1 MKIYLVIIILFFAIN
16 PTQAELEWIQKH
28 KETMETVTT
37 LQSVDSNNVYA
48 FVDGDYEA
56 IILYR
61 SSDQGDTWIK
71 LYEYVPWDGTELDS
85 LYSIN
90 HCYALDTNNIYITY
104 GSKIA
109 LEQSTD
115 GGKTFKR
122 KTFGE
127 LSSNEYKN
135 EDVYDFRMY
144 NERIGLFSSNNFIV
158 YTFDGWKTYKVHKLE
173 KGNRAGGCLFFVDST
188 KVAMRSNK
196 IKFDEFILFDMEKE
210 AFSPYSEGEDIE
222 PGEETKLILDVF
234 FPNDTLGFACGLQT
248 TEDGSTCFNIIWKT
262 TDAGKHWRI
271 VNHNVGEI
279 KSFGLSAIAFTA
291 DGKRGMATANWGVML
306 ETNDYGETW
315 EYIDAPPISLHATT
329 HRLAFAGQY
338 PIVSSIAGGIH
349 RMENVGAVEEYEDG
363 NLKIYQS
370 FDELNIELIDK
381 PANNLQFQIVDL
393 LGREILKISYE
404 NQQNISVDLSLV
416 HSGFYMYR
424 IISGGR
430 VLRTGKIVR

>member
-1 MKIYLVIIILFFAIN
+1 MKLIFTILLLIFFAL
-16 PTQAELEWIQKH
+16 PLKAELKWLRKLSHNEG
-28 KETMETVTT
+28 VANV
-37 LQSVDSNNVYA
+37 LQAVDSNNVYA
-48 FVDGDYEA
+48 FTEGDWEV
-56 IILYR
+56 IKVFR
-61 SSDQGDTWIK
+61 SSDQGDNWIQ
-71 LYEYVPWDGTELDS
+71 LYEYHPWNGSELDS
-85 LYSIN
+85 LNGIS

-104 GSKIA
+104 GSRIA

-115 GGKTFKR
+115 GGKTFER

-158 YTFDGWKTYKVHKLE
+158 YTFDGWKTYRVHQLE
-173 KGNRAGGCLFFVDST
+173 EGIRAGGCLFFVDST
-188 KVAMRSNK
+188 KVALRSNN
-196 IKFDEFILFDMEKE
+196 IKFDEFVLFDMETE
-210 AFSPYSEGEDIE
+210 TFSPYSEGENIE
-222 PGEETKLILDVF
+222 PGEEKKLIVDVF
-234 FPNDTLGFACGLQT
+234 FPNDSLGFACGGQT
-248 TEDGSTCFNIIWKT
+248 TEDGSTRYNTIWKT

-291 DGKRGMATANWGVML
+291 DGKLGMATANWGVML
-306 ETNDYGETW
+306 ETNDFGETW

-349 RMENVGAVEEYEDG
+349 RQENIGAVEEYEDEQI
-363 NLKIYQS
+363 KIYQS
-370 FDELNIELIDK
+370 FDELNIELINK
-381 PANNLQFQIVDL
+381 PASNLQFQIVDL
-393 LGREILKISYE
+393 LGREIFKESYE
-404 NQQNISVDLSLV
+404 NQQNISIDLSQIS
-416 HSGFYMYR
+416 SGFYMYR
-424 IISGGR
+424 IISDGR